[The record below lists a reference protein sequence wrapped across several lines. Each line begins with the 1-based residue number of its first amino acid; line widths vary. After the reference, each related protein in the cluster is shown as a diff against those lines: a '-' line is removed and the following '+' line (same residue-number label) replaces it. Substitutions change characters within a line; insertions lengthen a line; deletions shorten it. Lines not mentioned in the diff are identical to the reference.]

1 MEKSISRNNKMF
13 GIKSISSV
21 SSMTKIA
28 MLSVIAYV
36 IMFIEFPLPL
46 FPPFLKL
53 DFSDLPALIGA
64 FAMGPMAGIIIE
76 ALKNILHFITKTT
89 TGGVGEFANFLVGS
103 ALIIPAGILYI
114 KSKTKKTAVYG
125 VILGIILMS
134 VVGAIANYYILLP
147 FYAKMMPID
156 QIIAWS
162 AAANGAITDVK
173 TLILYAVI
181 PFNLLKGVI
190 VSVPDFDEKNKR
202 RANKYY
208 SGLFIYTVG
217 THVFLF

>member
-190 VSVPDFDEKNKR
+190 VSVLTMSMYKR
-202 RANKYY
+202 ISSLLK
-208 SGLFIYTVG
+208 
-217 THVFLF
+217 